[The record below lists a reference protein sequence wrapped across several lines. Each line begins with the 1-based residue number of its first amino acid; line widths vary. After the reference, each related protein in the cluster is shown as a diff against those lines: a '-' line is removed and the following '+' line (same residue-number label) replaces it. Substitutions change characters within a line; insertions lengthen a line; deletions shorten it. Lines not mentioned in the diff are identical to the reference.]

1 MKEENFYEIVMS
13 GEFVNLEKPLMVEII
28 RKRLNPGKN
37 MDIKYDKAGGETLVE
52 FSPYWSSFSFIHF
65 SGTTLE
71 NDMAIFLKTSGSE
84 FCDINLILDGHVIP
98 AHKSIL
104 SARCTYFQAMFRSF
118 MPPDNT
124 VNVSSAC

>member
-1 MKEENFYEIVMS
+1 MTVSIFDR
-13 GEFVNLEKPLMVEII
+13 F
-28 RKRLNPGKN
+28 
-37 MDIKYDKAGGETLVE
+37 A
-52 FSPYWSSFSFIHF
+52 
-65 SGTTLE
+65 GTTLE
-71 NDMAIFLKTSGSE
+71 NDLAIFLKTSGAE

-124 VNVSSAC
+124 VNVCCNLIQ

>member
-1 MKEENFYEIVMS
+1 MS
-13 GEFVNLEKPLMVEII
+13 NVFENLEKPLMVQII
-28 RKRLNPGKN
+28 RKRLNPGRSLEIRFQK
-37 MDIKYDKAGGETLVE
+37 T
-52 FSPYWSSFSFIHF
+52 

-71 NDMAIFLKTSGSE
+71 NDLSMFLSSIGRE

-104 SARCTYFQAMFRSF
+104 SARCSYFQAMFRSF

-124 VNVSSAC
+124 VNVSSTHFNPKSNLLIRIFLFLDTNW